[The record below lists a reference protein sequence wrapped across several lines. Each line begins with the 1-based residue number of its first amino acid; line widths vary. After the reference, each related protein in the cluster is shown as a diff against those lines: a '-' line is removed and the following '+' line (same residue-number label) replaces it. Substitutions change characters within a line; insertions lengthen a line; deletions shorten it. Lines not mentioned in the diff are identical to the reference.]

1 MVGLGVTVSAVATR
15 LPWRRWQRSASYPI
29 ATIVACDIVDKR
41 AQSDRQVSLFDLNL
55 IFVFVEAYRCE
66 RTFLVVVPCTKN
78 NRISI
83 SCPIR
88 VLRKVPSIKTRVRRK
103 ITHSVRT
110 YAVDWDKV
118 RMVYYC

>member
-41 AQSDRQVSLFDLNL
+41 AQSDRQVRLFDLNL

-83 SCPIR
+83 SCPTR
-88 VLRKVPSIKTRVRRK
+88 VLRKVKMPSIKTRARVRRK

-110 YAVDWDKV
+110 YAVDWD
-118 RMVYYC
+118 